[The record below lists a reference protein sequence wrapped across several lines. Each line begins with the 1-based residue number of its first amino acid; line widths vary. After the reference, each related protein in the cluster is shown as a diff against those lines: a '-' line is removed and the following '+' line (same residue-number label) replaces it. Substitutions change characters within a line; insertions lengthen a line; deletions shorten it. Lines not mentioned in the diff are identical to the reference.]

1 MLPEALFDGMF
12 ASLAA
17 ATEGTDIPTL
27 KHCIAEFNLANIPN
41 SEEPLLIANKRLVF
55 LEVSAGNRRLVK

>member
-1 MLPEALFDGMF
+1 MFPETLFDAMF

-27 KHCIAEFNLANIPN
+27 EHCITEIRLANIPN
-41 SEEPLLIANKRLVF
+41 SEEPLLKAIRRLIF
-55 LEVSAGNRRLVK
+55 LEVSAGNRRLAN

>member
-1 MLPEALFDGMF
+1 MLTETLFDAMF

-27 KHCIAEFNLANIPN
+27 EHCITEIRLANIPN
-41 SEEPLLIANKRLVF
+41 SEEPLLKANRRLVF
-55 LEVSAGNRRLVK
+55 LEVSEGTRRFVN